1 MERLEFERLPVSE
14 VSGDQS
20 LCGSGEEH
28 RHSPDS
34 CGDDSSYDGFNYAG
48 QRNGSLPSVCITD
61 HILGRRN
68 SRKQRHTDRTI
79 SEGGDCGDVAVL
91 EIHREELSEIDRKIT
106 LADGGSDDTVDGVT
120 DHEDLHTEDDC
131 SRPQSTSGSSCHGSV
146 KGSALGD
153 KQQQQQSVVRKQSL
167 GTACVP
173 RGRGAASRLLRR
185 GWSSSA
191 KSFVDIK
198 GDRSARED
206 HAVRARPRER
216 KPADGGYV
224 APARGARAAF

>member
-1 MERLEFERLPVSE
+1 MERLELERLSGSE

-34 CGDDSSYDGFNYAG
+34 FGDDSSHDGFNFAG
-48 QRNGSLPSVCITD
+48 QGNCSLSSGRITD
-61 HILGRRN
+61 HILGRRS

-120 DHEDLHTEDDC
+120 DQEDLHTEDDC
-131 SRPQSTSGSSCHGSV
+131 ARPQSTSGGSCHDCV
-146 KGSALGD
+146 KGIALWD
-153 KQQQQQSVVRKQSL
+153 KQQPVVGKQSA
-167 GTACVP
+167 GTACMT
-173 RGRGAASRLLRR
+173 RGRGPAPSFLRR

-191 KSFVDIK
+191 KSFVDMK
-198 GDRSARED
+198 GVRSARED
-206 HAVRARPRER
+206 HAVRARPREGM
-216 KPADGGYV
+216 KASGWWL
-224 APARGARAAF
+224 RGFD